1 MPLILNKNLTGGFH
15 RGVKSPNNHRLLFC
29 CQGVACSKHKL
40 MVLTFHFD
48 GVVGKT
54 SPDLRVLLVSS
65 TMERKHCNHNIYTF
79 THHEPFQTF

>member
-1 MPLILNKNLTGGFH
+1 MKHRPILKKYGSRSDVANLSNKDLID
-15 RGVKSPNNHRLLFC
+15 VQISYFC
-29 CQGVACSKHKL
+29 KHKL